1 MNAEQKLEAG
11 LSVSIPE
18 IIETFCE
25 LKTTVRGKV
34 PTDESVEL
42 VRRKVAEADLR
53 GLLEDPNLSGQLS

>member
-1 MNAEQKLEAG
+1 
-11 LSVSIPE
+11 
-18 IIETFCE
+18 
-25 LKTTVRGKV
+25 V